1 MIKTKLGD
9 LVVAQ
14 EGLQVLVDLSNEGKL
29 AFTPGYGVARILK
42 AAQPELEGF
51 RAKQFELYKKYGEEV
66 MIPDLDAEGKEVLDE
81 NGAVK
86 LKGSGNWQAKPEN
99 QVQIKSDLEALIDT
113 DVELVSVVKLKAKD
127 LEGLNLSIKT
137 ISALEPLIS
146 E

>member
-81 NGAVK
+81 NTKYSIVEISGL
-86 LKGSGNWQAKPEN
+86 LKNYNG
-99 QVQIKSDLEALIDT
+99 VVSD
-113 DVELVSVVKLKAKD
+113 
-127 LEGLNLSIKT
+127 
-137 ISALEPLIS
+137 
-146 E
+146 